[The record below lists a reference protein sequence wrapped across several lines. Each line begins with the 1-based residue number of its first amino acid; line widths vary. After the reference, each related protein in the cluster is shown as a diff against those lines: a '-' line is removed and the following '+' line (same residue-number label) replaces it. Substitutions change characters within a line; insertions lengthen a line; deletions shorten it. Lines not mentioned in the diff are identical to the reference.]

1 MRTETREGDFSFPN
15 WKFGGSRRSGG
26 NIYIYIHIY
35 GYVAG
40 MSENGALTYANKQ
53 TNKHWSFGG
62 LAMNT
67 RNETY

>member
-1 MRTETREGDFSFPN
+1 MEG
-15 WKFGGSRRSGG
+15 
-26 NIYIYIHIY
+26 IYIYIHIY